1 MRQILLIATNILIV
15 ALFIYSKL
23 TPYKDRLSDQY
34 LKVFTFFDRI
44 FTPILKLLRKI
55 VGTTRVG
62 NGIMVDMS
70 QVILL
75 ILLLILLKFI

>member
-34 LKVFTFFDRI
+34 LKAFTFCDRI
-44 FTPILKLLRKI
+44 FTPILKLLRKV

-62 NGIMVDMS
+62 NGILVDMS
-70 QVILL
+70 QVVLL
-75 ILLLILLKFI
+75 ILLLILLKCI